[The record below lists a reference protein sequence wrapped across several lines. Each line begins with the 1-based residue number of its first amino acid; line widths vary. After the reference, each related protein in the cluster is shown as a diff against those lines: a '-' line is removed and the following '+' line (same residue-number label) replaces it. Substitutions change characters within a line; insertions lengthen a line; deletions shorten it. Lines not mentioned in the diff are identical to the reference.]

1 MRRNGRHARTAVALF
16 SRDLRVRDH
25 PALSAA
31 ATECERVAPVF
42 VLDDG
47 LRRAGFVTP
56 NRARF
61 LHDAL
66 ADLDRSLRALGGRLV
81 VRRGD
86 VVREACAIARAV
98 GARAIYASADVSAY
112 AQWRQERLAAACASE
127 GIELKLYPGVTV
139 VAPGAIRPA
148 DSDHFRV
155 FTPYWNRWR
164 QQPPRRAASMPA
176 RVTVPELLTSADVRA
191 LSDVVNGAPSL
202 DLAHGGETPGR
213 ARLAAWVRSRL
224 QEYAAR
230 HDDLPGDATSRL
242 SPYIHF
248 GCVSPAEI
256 VRRCAG
262 RPGGE
267 AFLRQ
272 LCWRDFHHQVTAAF
286 PAIAREDYRPRGQH
300 WDDDGARLEAWKAGR
315 TGYPIVDAGM
325 RQLRREGFMHN
336 RARLLTASFLVK
348 DLSIDWRHGA
358 AHFLE
363 WLVDGDIANNSG
375 NWQWIAGTGND
386 TRPHRMFNPTRQAER
401 FDAKGDY
408 VRRYVP
414 ELAALPGARIHE
426 PWRADSAE
434 RRRLEYPEPV
444 VDHADVAA
452 AFRGRR
458 G

>member
-1 MRRNGRHARTAVALF
+1 VTKNGRHAQTAIVLF
-16 SRDLRVRDH
+16 SRDLRVHDH

-31 ATECERVAPVF
+31 AAECERVAPVF

-47 LRRAGFVTP
+47 VREAGYVTP
-56 NRARF
+56 NRGRF
-61 LHDAL
+61 LLDAL
-66 ADLDRSLRALGGRLV
+66 SELDRSLTALGGRLIL
-81 VRRGD
+81 RRGD
-86 VVREACAIARAV
+86 VVHEACAVARAT

-112 AQWRQERLAAACASE
+112 AQRRQQRLGAACDTE
-127 GIELKLYPGVTV
+127 GIELKLYRGVTV
-139 VAPGAIRPA
+139 APPGALMPA
-148 DSDHFRV
+148 GGGHFRV
-155 FTPYWNRWR
+155 FTPFWNRWR
-164 QQPPRRAASMPA
+164 TLPPRRAASTPTRVGVPA
-176 RVTVPELLTSADVRA
+176 GAVSLELPA
-191 LSDVVNGAPSL
+191 LSDLIDGLPSP
-202 DLAHGGETPGR
+202 DVTPGGESAGR
-213 ARLAAWVRSRL
+213 TRVAAWVRQGL
-224 QEYAAR
+224 EAYPER
-230 HDDLPGDATSRL
+230 HDDLAGDATSRL

-286 PAIAREDYRPRGQH
+286 PAIAREDYRPRGH
-300 WDDDGARLEAWKAGR
+300 RWVDEEAHLEAWKEGR

-336 RARLLTASFLVK
+336 RARLITASFLIK
-348 DLSIDWRHGA
+348 DLSIDWRRGA

-375 NWQWIAGTGND
+375 NWQWVAGTGND

-401 FDAKGDY
+401 FDPAGDY

-414 ELAALPGARIHE
+414 ELAALAGPRVHQ
-426 PWRADSAE
+426 PWRLDAGV
-434 RRRLEYPEPV
+434 RRRLEYPEPI
-444 VDHADVAA
+444 VDHAEAAA
-452 AFRGRR
+452 AFRSRR